1 MRKFTLLLALSLI
14 TLGGLMAQ
22 TLVSTNV
29 ETRNAMLE
37 EYTGIHCV
45 YCPEGHAIAAQLH
58 HDYPTQIFP
67 IAIHQGSFA
76 NPSSGEPDFRTEFG
90 DALANQTGL
99 TGYPSGTVNRHVFT
113 APNTALGRSGW
124 APAAMEIIEMN
135 SVVNV
140 GAETSYNEATRELT
154 VNVELYYTANSPEGS
169 NFLNV
174 AILQNEI
181 LGPQTGGGA
190 GNNYEHNHML
200 RHLITGQWGEEITT
214 TTEGTFV
221 ERTYVYT
228 VPMDYTSIPVIVEN
242 CDIAVFVSESHQ
254 EIYSGVTIPAVDG
267 TTLITASL
275 TVPSIMVAQGT
286 PNTANSFA
294 MDFTNLLSAD
304 EEFEFTLSTE
314 NTPEGWT
321 SSFTINSNTYETTGI
336 ETITTGT
343 PTALTIDV
351 TPDSETGFAKFFLSI
366 QSVSQPNTNAI
377 TVEVYVV
384 SNVVNLLLHNQ
395 GTWNGGTPADLE
407 DDYYAA
413 FEVAGVENYT
423 SCSYKAFLLAAN
435 EADVVNSFSNIF
447 FNVAWTFPGLTN
459 QNVAVLGEFI
469 DNGGNLFIAGQDM
482 GWDTWESA
490 GNGTDETKA
499 FYTNYLNADYIG
511 DGSSSDNSINP
522 NTEDEFFGDLGTSS
536 IIDIYGGNMYPDEI
550 DPIGTGEQIVY
561 YNGGTSKGA
570 GVRSMTGSAKVVYL
584 GFDPSMV
591 TDVDVR
597 NDIIVK
603 TFDWFMNGVG
613 FEEMNQTAIS
623 VYPNPF
629 KDQLN
634 INMALDGKTQVDLVN
649 VLGATVYS
657 QEFNTANIRMNTKN
671 LENGVYILILKNA
684 SQQYTQQVMIQR

>member
-1 MRKFTLLLALSLI
+1 MCLI
-14 TLGGLMAQ
+14 TIGGLMAQ

-37 EYTGIHCV
+37 EYTGIHCT
-45 YCPEGHAIAAQLH
+45 YCPEGHAIAAQLN
-58 HDYPTQIFP
+58 HDYPYQVFP

-76 NPSSGEPDFRTEFG
+76 NPNAGEPDYRTEFG
-90 DALANQTGL
+90 DALAGQTGL
-99 TGYPSGTVNRHVFT
+99 TGYPSGTVNRHVFSGT
-113 APNTALGRSGW
+113 NTALGRSAW

-154 VNVELYYTANSPEGS
+154 VNVELYYTANSSQGS

-174 AILQNEI
+174 ALLQNKVY
-181 LGPQTGGGA
+181 GPQIGGGA

-200 RHLITGQWGEEITT
+200 RYLITGQWGEEITT

-221 ERTYVYT
+221 ERTYTYT
-228 VPMDYTSIPVIVEN
+228 IPEDYNQVPVIVEN
-242 CDIAVFVSESHQ
+242 CDIAVFVSETQQ
-254 EIYSGVTIPAVDG
+254 EIYSGVTIPAIDG

-275 TVPSIMVAQGT
+275 TSPDVIVAQGT
-286 PNTANSFA
+286 PNSTASYT
-294 MDFTNLLSAD
+294 MDFTNLLPAD

-314 NTPEGWT
+314 DAPEGWT
-321 SSFTINSNTYETTGI
+321 SSFTVNSNTYQTTGI
-336 ETITTGT
+336 ETIETGT
-343 PTALTIDV
+343 PAAITIDV

-366 QSVSQPNTNAI
+366 QSVSQPNAAAI
-377 TVEVYVV
+377 TQEVYLV

-413 FEVAGVENYT
+413 FEVAGVEDYT
-423 SCSYKAFLLAAN
+423 SCSYKSFLLAAN
-435 EADVVNSFSNIF
+435 EEDIINSFTNIF

-459 QNVAVLGEFI
+459 RNVEILSEFI

-482 GWDTWESA
+482 GWDTWDPS
-490 GNGTDETKA
+490 GNGTLETKA
-499 FYTNYLNADYIG
+499 FYTNYLNADYKG
-511 DGSSSDNSINP
+511 DGSTTNNSINP

-536 IIDIYGGNMYPDEI
+536 IVDIYGGNMYPDEI
-550 DPIGTGEQIVY
+550 DPIGAGEQIIY

-591 TDVDVR
+591 TNVDVR

-603 TFDWFMNGVG
+603 TFDWFLHGVG
-613 FEEMNQTAIS
+613 FEEMNQTAIN

-634 INMALDGKTQVDLVN
+634 ISTALDGKTQVDLVN
-649 VLGATVYS
+649 VLGINVYS
-657 QEFNTANIRMNTKN
+657 QEFNTANISINAEN
-671 LENGVYILILKNA
+671 LENGVYILVVKNA
-684 SQQYTQQVMIQR
+684 SQQYTQEVMIQR